1 MEVTNTYVFTEK
13 DMPGYENKLETGVKA
28 GDPAMPARFLYQNK
42 QQEQKTNGDSP
53 GASDKKSWKGRYQ
66 PYVRKAIPKQTALV
80 GTAKH
85 ECAVLP
91 VYNEEYRNFQAKR
104 TKQQDA
110 PKFST
115 QRIDQADVAGN
126 LLAPGTTGVAATS
139 FSTFVVCVSG
149 VFERCLDMLTY
160 AQKPSQPARK
170 TNENKSFRI
179 AKEDLLTMLF
189 DFFAQHE
196 YWTMKGLRQM
206 TNQPEAYLKEVLEEL
221 ALLHKSGPFTG
232 KWSLRPEYQ
241 QASANRAAFG
251 GAAEGGYGGT
261 DAIQIDDDD
270 DDEDE
275 VEMEDVPLGSQP
287 GGPQQK

>member
-42 QQEQKTNGDSP
+42 QREQKTNEDSP

-139 FSTFVVCVSG
+139 FSTFV
-149 VFERCLDMLTY
+149 
-160 AQKPSQPARK
+160 KPTQPVRK

-251 GAAEGGYGGT
+251 GATEGGYGGVS